1 MVDGPYST
9 TSEVKPNDQM
19 VELNTEIPY
28 VWWQPG
34 TAIDILAFQPN
45 ASADAILHFNIAI
58 WHSNPEEL
66 AERFRAD
73 LKGQGWNPSFPVGV

>member
-1 MVDGPYST
+1 MVDGPYSVR
-9 TSEVKPNDQM
+9 SELKPNEQM
-19 VELNTEIPY
+19 AELNTEIPY
-28 VWWQPG
+28 VGWQRE

-66 AERFRAD
+66 AARFIAD
-73 LKGQGWNPSFPVGV
+73 LKWQS